1 MKIKIAY
8 NGRGIAFD
16 RKVSWSFGDNVS
28 RNVLVFVVDNSS
40 SSHIDNQKNNFFVL
54 GKGTTDDIDDSTGV
68 VETKI

>member
-8 NGRGIAFD
+8 NGRGLAFD

-40 SSHIDNQKNNFFVL
+40 SSHIDNQK
-54 GKGTTDDIDDSTGV
+54 K
-68 VETKI
+68 